1 MIDDPIL
8 AADIGAR
15 WVAVR
20 RRIEA
25 AATAAGRDPS
35 AVRVVAVTK
44 GFGPEVVRAA
54 TTAGLNRFGEN
65 RVQEGESKIPEAP
78 DAEWHLIGHLQG
90 NKARRAV
97 TAFPWIHGVDS
108 LELLGRLQAVA
119 AELDQRPR
127 VLLQVNVAEAA
138 TQHGFA
144 AAALTDPGA
153 REALVAALRD
163 ASAVDVTGVMAIG
176 PMTDDHAIS
185 RSAFATVRQLRDAL
199 EEASGHPLP
208 ELSMGMS
215 ADLEAAVEEGATLV
229 RVGGALFGER
239 PASL

>member
-15 WVAVR
+15 WVTVR
-20 RRIEA
+20 RRIEE

-44 GFGPEVVRAA
+44 GFGAEVVRAA

-97 TAFPWIHGVDS
+97 GAFPWIHGVDS
-108 LELLGRLQAVA
+108 LELLARLDAVSGELGR
-119 AELDQRPR
+119 RPR
-127 VLLQVNVAEAA
+127 VLLQVNVAEAT

-144 AAALTDPGA
+144 AAALIEAAGRD
-153 REALVAALRD
+153 ALVVALNAA
-163 ASAVDVTGVMAIG
+163 SSVDVTGVMAIG
-176 PMTDDHAIS
+176 PLTDDRAVA
-185 RSAFATVRQLRDAL
+185 RSVFATVRRLRDAL
-199 EEASGHPLP
+199 EDASGHSLP

-229 RVGGALFGER
+229 RVGSALFGER
-239 PASL
+239 PGSP

>member
-20 RRIEA
+20 RRIEE

-44 GFGPEVVRAA
+44 GFGADVVRAA
-54 TTAGLNRFGEN
+54 TTAGMSRFGEN
-65 RVQEGESKIPEAP
+65 RVQEGETKISEAP

-90 NKARRAV
+90 NKVRRAV
-97 TAFPWIHGVDS
+97 AAFPWIHGVDS
-108 LELLGRLQAVA
+108 VELLARIDAVA
-119 AELDQRPR
+119 AELGRRPQ
-127 VLLQVNVAEAA
+127 VLLQVNVAEAV

-144 AAALTDPGA
+144 AATLAEVSG
-153 REALVAALRD
+153 REALVAGLGT
-163 ASAVDVTGVMAIG
+163 ASAVDVVGVMAIG
-176 PMTDDHAIS
+176 PLTDDRAIA
-185 RSAFATVRQLRDAL
+185 RSAFATVRRLRDAL
-199 EEASGHPLP
+199 EDASGRLLP

-229 RVGGALFGER
+229 RVGSGLFGER
-239 PASL
+239 PGGP